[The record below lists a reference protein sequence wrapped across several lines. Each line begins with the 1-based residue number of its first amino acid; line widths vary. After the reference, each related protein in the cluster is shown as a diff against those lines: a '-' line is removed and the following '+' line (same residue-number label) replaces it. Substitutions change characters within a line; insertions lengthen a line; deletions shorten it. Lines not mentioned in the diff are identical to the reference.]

1 MANAAE
7 VKANKVTSS
16 FDHAAVAMV
25 RSSRFEGHP
34 SPDRLRGFSKL
45 SLHGHY

>member
-7 VKANKVTSS
+7 VKAIKVTSP
-16 FDHAAVAMV
+16 FDHAGVAMV
-25 RSSRFEGHP
+25 RSSRFKSHP